1 MGPRVPELLTLRMDG
16 ADVRRPRAGRAYLRF
31 RGRHAAEDSGQALVE
46 LALALP
52 LLLLILVGIFEFAR
66 AYSMKQSIVNA
77 AREGARTAVV
87 QTTANQTA
95 IETVINT
102 YLSSNNMTADSVTID
117 VTAPDGT
124 AKSLGTATAGDA
136 VSVTVSDRYDFILL
150 GPVVSLIGAGSRSGV
165 NLRSRATMRK
175 E

>member
-1 MGPRVPELLTLRMDG
+1 
-16 ADVRRPRAGRAYLRF
+16 

-87 QTTANQTA
+87 QTTPNQTA
-95 IETVINT
+95 VDSVINL
-102 YLSSNNMTADSVTID
+102 YLSSNNISADSISIEI
-117 VTAPDGT
+117 TAPDGT
-124 AKSLGTATAGDA
+124 TKAFDIASAGDA
-136 VSVTVSDRYDFILL
+136 VSVIVSDRYEFILL
-150 GPVVSLIGAGSRSGV
+150 GPIVGLVTGGSFRSGV
-165 NLRSRATMRK
+165 DLRSRATMRK

>member
-1 MGPRVPELLTLRMDG
+1 MDG
-16 ADVRRPRAGRAYLRF
+16 ADVKRPRAGRADFRF

-66 AYSMKQSIVNA
+66 AYSIKQSIVNA

-87 QTTANQTA
+87 QTTANQAA
-95 IETVINT
+95 IDSVINT
-102 YLSSNNMTADSVTID
+102 YLASNNITPDAVTIE

-124 AKSLGTATAGDA
+124 AKTLGTATAGDA
-136 VSVTVSDRYDFILL
+136 VSVIVADRYDFILL
-150 GPVVSLIGAGSRSGV
+150 GPLVGLVTGGSSGSGV
-165 NLRSRATMRK
+165 DMRSRATMRK

>member
-1 MGPRVPELLTLRMDG
+1 MDG
-16 ADVRRPRAGRAYLRF
+16 ADVKRLRAGRADFRF

-66 AYSMKQSIVNA
+66 AYSIKQSIVNA

-87 QTTANQTA
+87 QTTANQAA
-95 IETVINT
+95 INTVINT
-102 YLSSNNMTADSVTID
+102 YLASNNITADSVRIE

-124 AKSLGTATAGDA
+124 TKTLGTATAGDA
-136 VSVTVSDRYDFILL
+136 VSVIVADRYDFILL
-150 GPVVSLIGAGSRSGV
+150 GPLVGLVTGGSSRNGV
-165 NLRSRATMRK
+165 DMRSRATMRK

>member
-1 MGPRVPELLTLRMDG
+1 MDG
-16 ADVRRPRAGRAYLRF
+16 ADVKRPRAGRADFRF

-87 QTTANQTA
+87 QTAANQTA

-102 YLSSNNMTADSVTID
+102 YLGSNNIAADAIAIE

-124 AKSLGTATAGDA
+124 AKTLGTATAGDA
-136 VSVTVSDRYDFILL
+136 VSVIVTDTYNFILL
-150 GPVVSLIGAGSRSGV
+150 GPIVGLVTGGSFRSGV
-165 NLRSRATMRK
+165 SLQSRATMRK

>member
-1 MGPRVPELLTLRMDG
+1 MDG
-16 ADVRRPRAGRAYLRF
+16 VHVKRPRAGRANFRF

-87 QTTANQTA
+87 QTTADQTA

-102 YLSSNNMTADSVTID
+102 YLSSNNMAADSVAIE
-117 VTAPDGT
+117 VSAPDGT
-124 AKSLGTATAGDA
+124 AKTLGTATAGDA
-136 VSVTVSDRYDFILL
+136 VSVTVTDQYQFILL
-150 GPVVSLIGAGSRSGV
+150 GPLVGLVTGGSSRSGV
-165 NLRSRATMRK
+165 DLRSRATMRK

>member
-1 MGPRVPELLTLRMDG
+1 LDG
-16 ADVRRPRAGRAYLRF
+16 ADVKRSRAGRADFRF

-87 QTTANQTA
+87 QTTPNQTA
-95 IETVINT
+95 VETIVNT
-102 YLSSNNMTADSVTID
+102 YLASNNMTGATVTIE
-117 VTAPDGT
+117 VAAPDGT
-124 AKSLGTATAGDA
+124 VKSLGTATAGDA
-136 VSVTVSDRYDFILL
+136 VSVIVSDRYNFILL
-150 GPVVSLIGAGSRSGV
+150 GPIVGLVTGGSASSGV
-165 NLRSRATMRK
+165 NLQSRATMRK

>member
-1 MGPRVPELLTLRMDG
+1 MDGVHVKRPRV
-16 ADVRRPRAGRAYLRF
+16 GRANFRF

-87 QTTANQTA
+87 QTTADQTA

-102 YLSSNNMTADSVTID
+102 YLSSNNMAADSVAIE
-117 VTAPDGT
+117 VSAPDGT
-124 AKSLGTATAGDA
+124 AKTLGTATAGDA
-136 VSVTVSDRYDFILL
+136 VSVTVTDQYQFILL
-150 GPVVSLIGAGSRSGV
+150 GPLVGLVTGGSSRSGV
-165 NLRSRATMRK
+165 DLRSRATMRK

>member
-1 MGPRVPELLTLRMDG
+1 MDG
-16 ADVRRPRAGRAYLRF
+16 ADVKRLRAGRADFRF
-31 RGRHAAEDSGQALVE
+31 RGRHAAEDGGQALVE

-66 AYSMKQSIVNA
+66 AYSIKQSIVNA

-87 QTTANQTA
+87 QTTANEAA
-95 IETVINT
+95 ITSVINT
-102 YLSSNNMTADSVTID
+102 YLSSNNIAADSVTIE

-124 AKSLGTATAGDA
+124 DKTLGEAASGDA

-150 GPVVSLIGAGSRSGV
+150 GPIVGLVTGGSSGSGV
-165 NLRSRATMRK
+165 DMRSRATMRK

>member
-1 MGPRVPELLTLRMDG
+1 MDG
-16 ADVRRPRAGRAYLRF
+16 ADVKRLRAGRADFRF
-31 RGRHAAEDSGQALVE
+31 RGRHAAEDGGQALVE

-66 AYSMKQSIVNA
+66 AYSIKQSIVNA

-87 QTTANQTA
+87 QTTANEAA
-95 IETVINT
+95 ITSVINT
-102 YLSSNNMTADSVTID
+102 YLSSNNIAADSVTIE
-117 VTAPDGT
+117 VKAPDGT
-124 AKSLGTATAGDA
+124 AKTLGTAASGDA

-150 GPVVSLIGAGSRSGV
+150 GPIVGLVTGGSSGSGV
-165 NLRSRATMRK
+165 DMRSRATMRK